1 MSIHV
6 LMLRALTLVSSF
18 SRSNLPSIS
27 PSGVHSPLL
36 STPPVPPFPCL
47 DPPSLSIPVPPP
59 PRPPVPPSPRAPSS
73 PPQGHESTFFSLFAP
88 ADKSASF
95 AGPLLVGL
103 ITELTGEF
111 LYAFALIVGMMLLP
125 LPLLLFVDVSEG
137 QEQAGR
143 WVEVHEGGSGER
155 EPLFGADDAG

>member
-88 ADKSASF
+88 AGQIRLLRRPPPRRTHHRAHRRVSLCLRAHCRDDVAPPATAPLCGCERGTG
-95 AGPLLVGL
+95 AGWEVG
-103 ITELTGEF
+103 
-111 LYAFALIVGMMLLP
+111 
-125 LPLLLFVDVSEG
+125 
-137 QEQAGR
+137 
-143 WVEVHEGGSGER
+143 GGS
-155 EPLFGADDAG
+155 